1 MAGDEVFDPSRTGEH
16 DAAQREV
23 LQGGVEEAAQLD
35 VRPPPD
41 RLIAGEG
48 ERRELSL
55 RRSEEADRDD
65 FLPHP
70 SPELFS
76 VLVAHM
82 EVVDAVCRKLEPLD
96 LLQQPCKSGL
106 LVACKGKWN
115 EVPDGER
122 ADARERGGIEYW
134 RLVRVRNRLVT
145 SPGSG
150 MEHPVPTKTFNLR
163 KTR

>member
-1 MAGDEVFDPSRTGEH
+1 MISCHTY
-16 DAAQREV
+16 
-23 LQGGVEEAAQLD
+23 
-35 VRPPPD
+35 
-41 RLIAGEG
+41 
-48 ERRELSL
+48 
-55 RRSEEADRDD
+55 
-65 FLPHP
+65 
-70 SPELFS
+70 PELFC
-76 VLVAHM
+76 VLVGRMA
-82 EVVDAVCRKLEPLD
+82 VVDAVCREVESLD